1 MSRTV
6 SCCNQYITDTDALLH
21 SWNERITL
29 PIRYRD
35 LPLSSQIIFTIY
47 DYGGP
52 PASSSVV
59 PVGGT
64 TLRLFG
70 GKNTLKKGK
79 QRMLLWPDKE
89 ADASVESSTPSK
101 VTGQETDE
109 RGRLEKVSSLKPV
122 FTHGSSAEYRT
133 VRADHGEA
141 KTERYTYYRL
151 A

>member
-1 MSRTV
+1 MYVLSD
-6 SCCNQYITDTDALLH
+6 SYLLIDPSNSLLYA

-52 PASSSVV
+52 PAGSSVV

-79 QRMLLWPDKE
+79 QRMLLWPDRE

-109 RGRLEKVSSLKPV
+109 RGRLEKVS
-122 FTHGSSAEYRT
+122 ERT
-133 VRADHGEA
+133 RCRVSNCSGLTRNTDHGE
-141 KTERYTYYRL
+141 TEAQRYTNHRL